1 MTTPVDPAAG
11 SWTPRELESVA
22 VGVAV
27 LAAELVR
34 AEAGGSAVA
43 GTKSSPTDVV
53 TETDLAAEKLIR
65 RELEQRCP
73 GSSIVGEELAE
84 TNGSNG
90 VGWIVDPIDGTVNY
104 VHGNPLCGVSL
115 ALVEDDTPAVGV
127 IDLPRLG
134 DRYWA
139 APTFGAFR
147 NHKHVAVSSA
157 DRVAEAVVSLGD
169 FAVGADAAGRNRV
182 RLDVVAA
189 LADEALRLRMIG
201 SAAADL
207 AWVTDGKLDGTIV
220 IGGHLWDLAA
230 GIALVREAGGL
241 VVQRTLDG
249 SDVSIA
255 GTPPVTA
262 GLLEIVDR
270 IDMARPA

>member
-1 MTTPVDPAAG
+1 MSDHERLLGIAHEAVDH
-11 SWTPRELESVA
+11 
-22 VGVAV
+22 
-27 LAAELVR
+27 
-34 AEAGGSAVA
+34 AVA
-43 GTKSSPTDVV
+43 LFDQVADHELTAKGDRDYA
-53 TETDLAAEKLIR
+53 TETDYRIE
-65 RELEQRCP
+65 RELRDWLATKTP
-73 GSSIVGEELAE
+73 DIGFLGEESGH
-84 TNGSNG
+84 TGSEDRR
-90 VGWIVDPIDGTVNY
+90 WCLDPIDG
-104 VHGNPLCGVSL
+104 GNPLCGVSL
-115 ALVEDDTPAVGV
+115 ALVEDDNPAVGV

-139 APTFGAFR
+139 APTLGAFR
-147 NHKHVAVSSA
+147 NHKPVTVSSA

-169 FAVGADAAGRNRV
+169 FAVGAGAAGRNRV

-220 IGGHLWDLAA
+220 IGGHLWDLAG

-262 GLLEIVDR
+262 GLLEILNR
-270 IDMARPA
+270 IDAAQAV